1 VLALFALALGVA
13 RPQAERSVPRDKAT
27 VMLAIDVSGSM
38 SAEDVSPTRL
48 EAAQKAALQFA
59 DEMPRTFQVGLVA
72 FSGSASVIV
81 PPTTDREQLR
91 NGIRQLVPDGDTAIG
106 DALLTSLRAI
116 SDSQGGVAVPD
127 SARIL
132 LLSDGTNRTGTSLEE
147 ALPQI
152 QAAKV
157 PVYTVAL
164 GTPDGTLFNGQPVPP
179 SPETMRSVAEST
191 GGQSFTAEDASSVND
206 VYRNLGRFIGTVRE
220 QHDVTDWFVAAAMAL
235 LVASAAA
242 WWRWDEERTGADRLG
257 GPGVAV
263 GPAGR
268 ARGGRRPVP
277 GRAAPLGRG
286 VALRRPGADGSP
298 LGRSAAPRPGR
309 RRRAR
314 GARAR
319 GGHAGHGASHQARER
334 EAVARHGD
342 AGHRRVG
349 LHEEDRPAAHAPGRG
364 AGRRPP
370 VHRVGAQG
378 RPHRPGRHGRIR

>member
-1 VLALFALALGVA
+1 MSFVWPWALWLVPLVAALVAAGVWWRRRHAPTGGLPFPDLDVFDEVGVAPRRRRFIPAALAVLALFALALGVA

-242 WWRWDEERTGADRLG
+242 WWRWGVRLG
-257 GPGVAV
+257 
-263 GPAGR
+263 
-268 ARGGRRPVP
+268 
-277 GRAAPLGRG
+277 
-286 VALRRPGADGSP
+286 
-298 LGRSAAPRPGR
+298 
-309 RRRAR
+309 
-314 GARAR
+314 
-319 GGHAGHGASHQARER
+319 
-334 EAVARHGD
+334 
-342 AGHRRVG
+342 
-349 LHEEDRPAAHAPGRG
+349 
-364 AGRRPP
+364 
-370 VHRVGAQG
+370 
-378 RPHRPGRHGRIR
+378 